1 MNNKWTRGAIPAV
14 LLHGSIGSVYAFSL
28 FVKLITEHIG
38 KSQGQVQFAFS
49 LAIFFLGMSAAFCGE
64 LVEKNIHKSSLISM
78 ICFCGGLLITAGA
91 MHLKSL
97 ILLYIGY
104 GVVGGVGLGLG
115 YLSPVKTLMLWFKD
129 NKGLA
134 TGISVCAFGF
144 ASSIASPIITYL
156 TARYSLQRT
165 FITLGCIY
173 IIPMFLAHLLL
184 KKPEGWVEP
193 QTKSD
198 FKAISMFKDKTF
210 VFIWFVIFINITCG
224 LAVISTASPMLN
236 ELSYTPAR
244 IALIVSIMG
253 VFNGAGRLAFSA
265 MSDLLRKRVYIYYA
279 ILGISIAT
287 ALCAGFIHQTAFVAL
302 ILISACYGAG
312 FSCLPT
318 LLSDIYG
325 MKNISKIHG
334 LALSAWAMA
343 GLCGNQLAVYVQ
355 KTTGQYVWVFFVT
368 AVLYTIAMAFAMNVK
383 SERKN

>member
-1 MNNKWTRGAIPAV
+1 M

-28 FVKLITEHIG
+28 FVKPISEHIG

-78 ICFCGGLLITAGA
+78 LCFCGGLILTGWA
-91 MHLKSL
+91 MNLKSL

-104 GVVGGVGLGLG
+104 GITMGVGLGLG

-144 ASSIASPIITYL
+144 ASSLASPLITYL
-156 TARYSLQRT
+156 TNHYSLERT
-165 FITLGCIY
+165 FITLANIY
-173 IIPMFLAHLLL
+173 LFPMFIAHWLL

-198 FKAISMFKDKTF
+198 FKSLTMFKDKTF
-210 VFIWFVIFINITCG
+210 VFIWLMFFINITCG
-224 LAVISTASPMLN
+224 LAVISTASPMLT
-236 ELSYTPAR
+236 ELHYKPER
-244 IALIVSIMG
+244 IALVVSVMG
-253 VFNGAGRLAFSA
+253 IFNGVGRLAFSA
-265 MSDLLRKRVYIYYA
+265 ISDYLRKRIYIYYA
-279 ILGISIAT
+279 IFGISIVT
-287 ALCAGFIHQTAFVAL
+287 ALCAGFIHATTFIAL
-302 ILISACYGAG
+302 ILISWCYGAG

-318 LLSDIYG
+318 LLSDRYG

-334 LALSAWAMA
+334 LTLSAWAMA
-343 GLCGNQLAVYVQ
+343 GLCGNQLAVFVQ
-355 KTTGQYVWVFFVT
+355 KSTGKYVWVFFVT
-368 AVLYTIAMAFAMNVK
+368 TILYTIAMAFAMNVR

>member
-1 MNNKWTRGAIPAV
+1 MNKWKNSAIPAI
-14 LLHGSIGSVYAFSL
+14 LLLGSAGMVYSWSL
-28 FVKLITEHIG
+28 FVKPIAEYINCSQTE
-38 KSQGQVQFAFS
+38 VQFAFS
-49 LAIFFLGMSAAFCGE
+49 LAIFFLGMSAAFGGSI
-64 LVEKNIHKSSLISM
+64 VERNVHKSSFLGAVL
-78 ICFCGGLLITAGA
+78 FCSGLTVTAAA
-91 MHLKSL
+91 MEFKSL
-97 ILLYIGY
+97 ALLYIGF
-104 GVVGGVGLGLG
+104 GVILGTG
-115 YLSPVKTLMLWFKD
+115 TGISYLSPVKTLMLWFKD

-156 TARYSLQRT
+156 TAHYSLQRT
-165 FITLGCIY
+165 FITLSCIY
-173 IIPMFLAHLLL
+173 IVPMFLAHLLL

-198 FKAISMFKDKTF
+198 FKALSMFQDKTF

-355 KTTGQYVWVFFVT
+355 KTTGKYVWVFFVT